1 MFQKGFSLIEL
12 LAALAIAAI
21 ALQLASPALAAYAQS
36 LRREDAANVLA
47 SGLRSARTE
56 ALTRNQTVIVHALND
71 DWGQGW
77 RIILDISGR
86 GHLDP
91 DNPVVLQRQMGT
103 KVMIVGNLRVR
114 RFVRFSSLGEPLFP
128 GGGFQAGTLFICD
141 QRTSMTHQQVVL
153 SKTGRVSLRHDKAEQ
168 ALCASGKTSGQ
179 GANAQFLGHRER
191 DVLFATGQLIGPR
204 RAPGVQLLDH
214 ATHQYFRGRGS
225 GSDADAL
232 DAIEPAALHVLG
244 AIDEVRRRRHAL
256 GQLT

>member
-1 MFQKGFSLIEL
+1 MFKKGFSLIEL

-21 ALQLASPALAAYAQS
+21 ALQLASPLFAEHSQS
-36 LRREDAANVLA
+36 LRRETAANTLA

-91 DNPVVLQRQMGT
+91 DNPVVLQRQTGT
-103 KVMIVGNLRVR
+103 GVMIAGNLRVR

-128 GGGFQAGTLFICD
+128 GGGFQAGTLFVCEP
-141 QRTSMTHQQVVL
+141 RTSMTHQQVVL

-168 ALCASGKTSGQ
+168 ALCAPGNTSGQ
-179 GANAQFLGHRER
+179 GTNAQFLGHRER

-214 ATHQYFRGRGS
+214 ATHQHFRSRGS

-244 AIDEVRRRRHAL
+244 AIDQVRRGRHAL
-256 GQLT
+256 SQFT